1 MTIKSFADKRTAAIF
16 AGYDV
21 RGLPVQIQKRAR
33 AKILAVDATSQLD
46 DLRISPG
53 NCLEALRG
61 DRKGQHSV
69 RVNDQW
75 RICFAWRDG
84 EAWDVEIDDYH

>member
-1 MTIKSFADKRTAAIF
+1 MIKSFADKRTAAIF
-16 AGYDV
+16 AGYAV
-21 RGLPVQIQKRAR
+21 RGLPAQIQKRAR
-33 AKILAVDATSQLD
+33 AKILAVDAASQLN
-46 DLRISPG
+46 DLRIPPG
-53 NCLEALRG
+53 NRLKALRG

-75 RICFAWRDG
+75 RICFAWREG

>member
-1 MTIKSFADKRTAAIF
+1 MAVI
-16 AGYDV
+16 V
-21 RGLPVQIQKRAR
+21 
-33 AKILAVDATSQLD
+33 LAERIR
-46 DLRISPG
+46 DLGDRI
-53 NCLEALRG
+53 G
-61 DRKGQHSV
+61 DRKGLHSV